1 MGKKRKQRYANS
13 PVIRRSSPEITKFGH
28 KIGYVLA
35 EKNLSLSELSRRA
48 GVSRAAIYHMRI
60 TGNPGG
66 KTIHK
71 IAKALDVPVSYFFE
85 KGFGGIP
92 SNDFDS

>member
-1 MGKKRKQRYANS
+1 MGKKRKQHHVNN
-13 PVIRRSSPEITKFGH
+13 PGVKRSSPEITEFGH

-35 EKNLSLSELSRRA
+35 EKNLSLSELSKRA

-60 TGNPGG
+60 TDNPGG

-85 KGFGGIP
+85 DGFGGIP
-92 SNDFDS
+92 SNDFSY